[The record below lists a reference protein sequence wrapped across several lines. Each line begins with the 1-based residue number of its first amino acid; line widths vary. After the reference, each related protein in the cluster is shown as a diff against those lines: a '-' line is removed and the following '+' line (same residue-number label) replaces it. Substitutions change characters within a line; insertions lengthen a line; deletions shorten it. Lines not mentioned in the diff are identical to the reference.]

1 MLKVVFDTN
10 ILVAGL
16 RSKQGLSYQLLA
28 NLKTLPIE
36 LCTSVALVLEYEAV
50 LKRLNMVPLAHA
62 QIDTFLDFL
71 CAHSTHPT
79 INYLWRPFLNDPDDD
94 MLLELAA
101 NANATIVTH
110 NLKDFRGSETLGVN
124 AIDPA
129 QLVRTLLKKGWTL

>member
-1 MLKVVFDTN
+1 MRLVFDTN

-28 NLKTLPIE
+28 NLKALPAE
-36 LCTSVALVLEYEAV
+36 VCVSVALVLEYEAV
-50 LKRLNMVPLAHA
+50 LKRPGIVPLTHA

-71 CAHSTHPT
+71 CAHTSHPT
-79 INYLWRPFLNDPDDD
+79 INYLWRPFLNDPNDD

-101 NANATIVTH
+101 NANATIVTY
-110 NLKDFRGSETLGVN
+110 NLKDFRGSERLSVN

-129 QLVRTLLKKGWTL
+129 ELFRTLIKKGWTP